1 MTTIGVRMA
10 FNRFKVAFAVLLM
23 LLTGCASLPPTDPP
37 QVNLVGITP
46 VVNDSSPSFILS
58 VRVVNPND
66 RPLELVGAAYSLAL
80 NGYDLVAGA
89 TNDLPAV
96 PAYGEAEFKLP
107 AQLSLFDGIRL
118 ATSLLK
124 SKPKQIDYEVNIKLD
139 AGGLWPAIRFSE
151 AGQISGEDLLGSK
164 LNDQSL

>member
-1 MTTIGVRMA
+1 MA
-10 FNRFKVAFAVLLM
+10 FKGLKLALSALILM
-23 LLTGCASLPPTDPP
+23 LSGCASLPPTDPP
-37 QVNLVGITP
+37 KVSLVGITP
-46 VVNDSSPSFILS
+46 LMSDSAPSFILS

-66 RPLELVGAAYSLAL
+66 SPLALVGAAYSLAL
-80 NGYDLVAGA
+80 NDYDLVSGA
-89 TNDLPAV
+89 TNDLPKV

-107 AQLSLFDGIRL
+107 AKLSLFDSIRL

-124 SKPKQIDYEVNIKLD
+124 SKPKAIDYEVNIKLD

-151 AGQISGEDLLGSK
+151 TGQLDSDDLLKVK